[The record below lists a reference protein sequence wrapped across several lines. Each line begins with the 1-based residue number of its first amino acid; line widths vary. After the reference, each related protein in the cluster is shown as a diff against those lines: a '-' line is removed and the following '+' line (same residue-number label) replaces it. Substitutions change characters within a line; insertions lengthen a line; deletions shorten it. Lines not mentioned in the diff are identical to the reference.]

1 MSTAS
6 GSTPAPSS
14 ATSLAGG
21 RASAP
26 ASPPA
31 SASAP
36 ASGGG
41 PLRPRAG
48 SPASRPERSRR
59 GRKVRRFFGRLPLNI
74 VIALLLVAVIY
85 PILWLILSSFK
96 TQLEFLNDPFWSLPA
111 SWSFDNYTTAFVDGG
126 LGRYILNSVIVVFPS
141 LAVILILG
149 TAAGFVLEVMVWK
162 GRSIVLLGFLAG
174 VMVPAQMILLP
185 LFTIYFK
192 LHLTGTLWPLFFT
205 YIGIGMPL
213 TVFMMA
219 TFFRAIPRDVFEAA
233 TIDGANIFRL
243 FWQIGL
249 PLVRNALFTIG
260 LVQFFFLWNDLLI
273 ALTFTNSQNLRTI
286 QAGLLNFTGQYGAV
300 QYGPTFAGIAVSVVG
315 TLVIYLFLNQQI
327 MKGLTA
333 GSVKG

>member
-1 MSTAS
+1 MTTAS
-6 GSTPAPSS
+6 TSTSTPSTPSAPSS
-14 ATSLAGG
+14 ATPLSS
-21 RASAP
+21 RRRSTSPSA
-26 ASPPA
+26 
-31 SASAP
+31 
-36 ASGGG
+36 
-41 PLRPRAG
+41 RPD
-48 SPASRPERSRR
+48 RSRR
-59 GRKVRRFFGRLPLNI
+59 ARKVRRFFGRLPLNI
-74 VIALLLVAVIY
+74 VIVLLLVAVIY

-96 TQLEFLNDPFWSLPA
+96 TQLEFLNEPFWSLPA

-126 LGRYILNSVIVVFPS
+126 LGRYILNSVLVVFPS

-260 LVQFFFLWNDLLI
+260 LVQFFFLWNDLLV